1 MKELWYL
8 FAAYLAIWIGLWVYL
23 ISLAARQRGLR
34 RRIED
39 LKQLLGPQE
48 EPKGSAENR
57 RP

>member
-8 FAAYLAIWIGLWVYL
+8 FAAYLAIWIGLWAYV
-23 ISLAARQRGLR
+23 ISLAARQRALKH
-34 RRIED
+34 RIED
-39 LKQLLGPQE
+39 LRQLLGEQE